1 MAVGAG
7 LNLVGIPPI
16 EALYASAILNGLAA
30 PPIMVLMLLASR
42 TNTLGRWRSGWLS
55 TILVATAVL
64 VMTVLPLWY
73 LLG

>member
-1 MAVGAG
+1 
-7 LNLVGIPPI
+7 
-16 EALYASAILNGLAA
+16 
-30 PPIMVLMLLASR
+30 MVLMLLASR